1 MGTRFVCIHTLS
13 APEVY
18 FFILPVPNLGG
29 SRRGRGEDTMAAAH
43 KNWDTPPPP
52 PAAARLSSVIPA
64 SIAPWD
70 ITGPGRT
77 LGSQSRLSLISPGAS
92 KHQILSHTNL
102 IPIVHTS

>member
-18 FFILPVPNLGG
+18 FFIFPVPNLGG
-29 SRRGRGEDTMAAAH
+29 GRRGGGEDTMAAAH

-52 PAAARLSSVIPA
+52 AARLSSVIPA

-77 LGSQSRLSLISPGAS
+77 LGSQSDLMSPVS
-92 KHQILSHTNL
+92 K
-102 IPIVHTS
+102 TSEPYSFC